1 MKKMSIKVKI
11 TLWLTVLVAVLTV
24 VLVSMALFVSSYVA
38 TDETMK
44 LVETTIRQNIE
55 RITVTDSVPVID
67 ESFMYYHNG
76 VSTLVYSKNGSLIA
90 GQIPVNFKATAEF
103 QKGTIRT
110 VESGENKFLVMDM
123 WLPYDW
129 DTGVWIRGLADAPD
143 IDYLYRYLLTVSAIT
158 LPLFTLLAAM
168 GSWFIIKKSFR
179 PLDKINRAAET
190 INEARD
196 LKGRINLPKGN
207 DEFSRLAENFDD
219 MFSRLENSFEA
230 EKQFTADASHELR
243 TPIAIIKSAC
253 EYSEKYDDTAEEYKE
268 TISMV
273 RRQADKMS
281 VLVNQLLSMTR
292 MEQGTERFSLEKL
305 NLAGAVKE
313 LYTEN
318 SWQNS
323 NVSFDAAGEVYV
335 NADKEL
341 INRLV
346 QNLVENALKY
356 GKKGGK
362 VAVTLVQQNGEAVLA
377 VKDEGDGIPQEH
389 IDKIWNRFYQV
400 DSSRNNEKEGAGLG
414 LAIVQQ
420 IARIHGGYM
429 TLESEAG
436 MGSIFTLHLPAA
448 EQ

>member
-1 MKKMSIKVKI
+1 
-11 TLWLTVLVAVLTV
+11 
-24 VLVSMALFVSSYVA
+24 
-38 TDETMK
+38 
-44 LVETTIRQNIE
+44 
-55 RITVTDSVPVID
+55 
-67 ESFMYYHNG
+67 
-76 VSTLVYSKNGSLIA
+76 
-90 GQIPVNFKATAEF
+90 
-103 QKGTIRT
+103 
-110 VESGENKFLVMDM
+110 
-123 WLPYDW
+123 
-129 DTGVWIRGLADAPD
+129 
-143 IDYLYRYLLTVSAIT
+143 
-158 LPLFTLLAAM
+158 
-168 GSWFIIKKSFR
+168 
-179 PLDKINRAAET
+179 
-190 INEARD
+190 
-196 LKGRINLPKGN
+196 
-207 DEFSRLAENFDD
+207 

-400 DSSRNNEKEGAGLG
+400 DSSRNNEREGAGLG